1 MVAGVNGVP
10 GVHALE
16 PVVVGLSFLIVS
28 AQIQCHRMEDPI
40 VWVREWNTSL
50 ATFNPAQEIMVA
62 FYKHCSPTLSS
73 FGKHYCVQK
82 CF

>member
-10 GVHALE
+10 GVRALE

-40 VWVREWNTSL
+40 VWVRE
-50 ATFNPAQEIMVA
+50 
-62 FYKHCSPTLSS
+62 
-73 FGKHYCVQK
+73 
-82 CF
+82 